1 MGDVGQVHLIL
12 DKPVKTQFVTL
23 KLTGLLSVS
32 MFREKAEHVIH
43 DDELV
48 LWGTPTPALS
58 FDRTISPEDQ
68 YESPKKSKS
77 GWNPAMMDEGE
88 HLLPFEF
95 DLPAKSMPSS
105 IDVE

>member
-1 MGDVGQVHLIL
+1 
-12 DKPVKTQFVTL
+12 
-23 KLTGLLSVS
+23 

-43 DDELV
+43 DDEMV
-48 LWGTPTPALS
+48 LWGKKTSAPA

-68 YESPKKSKS
+68 YESPKKPKS